1 MQNWNIFTNNP
12 LGPKVREISLRD
24 RERMFFLM
32 AQMLRAGQPAE
43 GSLRAVAKA
52 FKSEKQDNVS
62 LALNSIAQKVS
73 QGRPL
78 SKAAE
83 SEPILFDDVH
93 RAAILAGEAS
103 NAMYESF
110 KTLQELEER
119 KMHMRRAG
127 MAEVI
132 TPSALFILSLASL
145 FNTGLNTL
153 PALSAMKRAQG
164 EEIGL
169 IASTIMTFTSFM
181 ASNWYIL
188 LAFVIVFTVV
198 AYSTFKTPQGKFWL
212 DGALLKVPG
221 LGKFMSYKVY
231 TSMLLY
237 FPSMIESGVKP
248 KQMIPIMEALATNLV
263 LKRRIEYFNQV
274 LTAGGKM
281 SQAMEKS
288 GFPPISVTPI
298 RVSEHYAGGGD
309 SGVNDVMV
317 EGMRHSYTILDRDLG
332 DAQKRFVTTLA
343 TIMWILGG
351 GTMLMEMLSIV
362 MAQT

>member
-12 LGPKVREISLRD
+12 LGPKVREVSLRD

-52 FKSEKQDNVS
+52 FKTENQDKIA

-73 QGRPL
+73 QGRPF

-103 NAMYESF
+103 NGMYQAF
-110 KTLQELEER
+110 KTLQELEAR
-119 KMHMRRAG
+119 KMEMQRSG
-127 MAEVI
+127 LAEII
-132 TPSALFILSLASL
+132 TPTALFVLSSASL

-153 PALSAMKRAQG
+153 PALSAMKKAQG
-164 EEIGL
+164 KDIGM
-169 IASTIMTFTSFM
+169 IASTIMDFTNFM
-181 ASNWYIL
+181 ANNWYIFLAL
-188 LAFVIVFTVV
+188 LIVMVVVI
-198 AYSTFKTPQGKFWL
+198 YSIVKTPQGRFWVDHYTL
-212 DGALLKVPG
+212 RIPG
-221 LGKFMSYKVY
+221 LGKFLAYKVY

-248 KQMIPIMEALATNLV
+248 KQMIPIMEALAANIV
-263 LKRRIEYFNQV
+263 LKRRIEKFNQV

-281 SQAMEKS
+281 SEAMEKA
-288 GFPPISVTPI
+288 GFPPLSVTPI
-298 RVSEHYAGGGD
+298 RVSEHYGG
-309 SGVNDVMV
+309 SKTGVNDVMV
-317 EGMRHSYTILDRDLG
+317 EGMRHSYTILDRDLT
-332 DAQKRFVTTLA
+332 DAQRRFVA
-343 TIMWILGG
+343 TASAFMWVLGG
-351 GTMLMEMLSIV
+351 VTMLLEMLSIIL
-362 MAQT
+362 AQT